1 MNTIVY
7 LLLATG
13 LVFFGGST
21 LAAFYWAAKSG
32 QFRNLEDGA
41 KSIFDQDEPWA
52 RQRTPSPTRRP
63 TAPCGAALNFPYH
76 ERNPRPPRHR
86 DA

>member
-7 LLLATG
+7 LLLAAG
-13 LVFFGGST
+13 FVIFGGST

-41 KSIFDQDEPWA
+41 KSIFDRDEPLGTA
-52 RQRTPSPTRRP
+52 TDAFADKKADRPLRRS
-63 TAPCGAALNFPYH
+63 TDSFAP
-76 ERNPRPPRHR
+76 
-86 DA
+86 